1 MKQAEIFLSKGNLMS
16 SNTCNFYWIEKEIR
30 HCHKSKKK
38 EFMKLSYSMW
48 GSMIYEK
55 SYK

>member
-55 SYK
+55 FYK